1 MDSNIVYFTEKGI
14 DLMKVFPELAELNK
28 TMHYADTW
36 YYTMLSKER
45 MKPNM
50 NLKIVYT
57 TEAELARQRNAAEE
71 QQVGDAGTTIQEW
84 IVGIPENQRTM
95 DFLSQGIVN
104 AAVTLP
110 ESRRT
115 AFVEQM
121 TRFVF
126 EHNLLYIPEE
136 LTVTLESGY
145 VTPRSMEDDIG
156 SGFATPMSMESME
169 PESPQSPQS
178 SQPQES
184 QSSQSPQPQE
194 SQSSQSS
201 EPTIA
206 QVLDRMNTQKIDRVV
221 FRLIHTTPAKPNRSG
236 VRMGTMKQMNMTR
249 VLSLL
254 SN

>member
-71 QQVGDAGTTIQEW
+71 QQIGDAVTAIQEW

-169 PESPQSPQS
+169 PEL
-178 SQPQES
+178 QPQES
-184 QSSQSPQPQE
+184 QSQSSQSSQPLESQPH

-201 EPTIA
+201 QLTIA
-206 QVLDRMNTQKIDRVV
+206 QVLDRMNTQKIDPVV

-236 VRMGTMKQMNMTR
+236 VRMGTMKPMNMTR

>member
-71 QQVGDAGTTIQEW
+71 QQIGDAGTAIQEW

-169 PESPQSPQS
+169 SQSPESSQLLQSLQSLQSPQPLES
-178 SQPQES
+178 QES
-184 QSSQSPQPQE
+184 QSSQ
-194 SQSSQSS
+194 
-201 EPTIA
+201 PTIA
-206 QVLDRMNTQKIDRVV
+206 QVLDRMNTQKIDPVV

-236 VRMGTMKQMNMTR
+236 VRMGTMKPMNMTR

>member
-1 MDSNIVYFTEKGI
+1 MNSNIVYFTEKGI

-36 YYTMLSKER
+36 YYTMLNKER

-71 QQVGDAGTTIQEW
+71 QQVGDAGIAIQEW
-84 IVGIPENQRTM
+84 IVGIPEHQRTM

-104 AAVTLP
+104 ALVTLP
-110 ESRRT
+110 ESRRP
-115 AFVEQM
+115 AFLEQM

-156 SGFATPMSMESME
+156 SGFATPMSMES
-169 PESPQSPQS
+169 QS
-178 SQPQES
+178 QES
-184 QSSQSPQPQE
+184 QESQE
-194 SQSSQSS
+194 SQ
-201 EPTIA
+201 PTIA
-206 QVLDRMNTQKIDRVV
+206 QALDSMNTKKIDPVV
-221 FRLIHTTPAKPNRSG
+221 FRLIHTTPTKPNRSG
-236 VRMGTMKQMNMTR
+236 VRMGKMKPMNITR

-254 SN
+254 SA

>member
-1 MDSNIVYFTEKGI
+1 
-14 DLMKVFPELAELNK
+14 MKVFPELAELNK

-36 YYTMLSKER
+36 YYTMLNKER

-71 QQVGDAGTTIQEW
+71 QQVGDAGIAIQEW
-84 IVGIPENQRTM
+84 IVGIPEHQRTM

-104 AAVTLP
+104 ASVTLP
-110 ESRRT
+110 ESRRP
-115 AFVEQM
+115 AFLEQM

-156 SGFATPMSMESME
+156 SGFATPMSMES
-169 PESPQSPQS
+169 QSL
-178 SQPQES
+178 ES
-184 QSSQSPQPQE
+184 QSLE
-194 SQSSQSS
+194 SQSQSLESQSLES
-201 EPTIA
+201 QPTIA
-206 QVLDRMNTQKIDRVV
+206 QALDSMNTKKIDPVV
-221 FRLIHTTPAKPNRSG
+221 FRLIHTTPTKPNRSG
-236 VRMGTMKQMNMTR
+236 VRMGKMKPMNITR

-254 SN
+254 SA

>member
-71 QQVGDAGTTIQEW
+71 QQVGDAVTAIQEW

-110 ESRRT
+110 ESRRP
-115 AFVEQM
+115 AFVERM

-169 PESPQSPQS
+169 SQSPSESSQSPQS

-184 QSSQSPQPQE
+184 QSQ
-194 SQSSQSS
+194 SQSSLESS
-201 EPTIA
+201 QPTIA
-206 QVLDRMNTQKIDRVV
+206 QVLDRMNTQKIDPVV

-236 VRMGTMKQMNMTR
+236 VRIGTMKPMNMTR